1 MDQQIDVRRLGYLD
15 GLRAIAA
22 TYVLI
27 YHVLL
32 KINLANYPPV
42 VFLMVQPLAYGH
54 YAVDM
59 FIVISG
65 FCLMLP
71 VIKNNGSMPGG
82 YLLFFKKR
90 ARRILPTYYLAL
102 IFTLLLIF
110 TIIGKKTNTI
120 WDGCIPVTLENI
132 WTHLLLVQ
140 DMFYHSCYAINY
152 TFWSISVEWHI
163 YFLFPL
169 LLLVYKKWGLV
180 FTMNAS
186 FVLSIFLWYA
196 LSQTPLSFY
205 TMSPHYIGLFVFG
218 MFAAQLSFGETDF
231 RLKRN
236 FWHISNLILSGI
248 FGLTLLCIVIFKI
261 IVASLFQDLLFGILA
276 ALFLV
281 FLSKG
286 KLKYINRL
294 LSWRPLV
301 FVGSFAYS
309 IYLIHAPLLQVITQ
323 YLIAPLHL
331 NPTNSLLA
339 LLVLGVP
346 LIIALAYLFFLVA
359 ERPFLRYR
367 KNARQIEL
375 VNVNVKGM
383 IN

>member
-1 MDQQIDVRRLGYLD
+1 MTRQDPIRHLPYLD
-15 GLRAIAA
+15 GLRAVAA
-22 TYVLI
+22 TYVVIHHVVLQNNINTVSRTALLSLI
-27 YHVLL
+27 
-32 KINLANYPPV
+32 A
-42 VFLMVQPLAYGH
+42 FLFEDGH
-54 YAVDM
+54 YAVDL

-71 VIKNNGSMPGG
+71 AIKTNGNLKGG

-120 WDGCIPVTLENI
+120 WDNCIPVTLMDL
-132 WTHLLLVQ
+132 WTHVLLVQ

-169 LLLVYKKWGLV
+169 LLMVYKKWGLV
-180 FTMNAS
+180 FTMNAA
-186 FVLSIFLWYA
+186 FVLSVFLWYA

-218 MFAAQLSFGETDF
+218 MLAAQVSFEETDF
-231 RLKRN
+231 LLKRD
-236 FWHISNLILSGI
+236 FWHVSNLILLGI
-248 FGLTLLCIVIFKI
+248 FGLALLCIVIFKI

-331 NPTNSLLA
+331 NPANSLFA
-339 LLVLGVP
+339 LLIFGVP
-346 LIIALAYLFFLVA
+346 LVMLSAYLFFLAA
-359 ERPFLRYR
+359 ERPFLNHRVQ
-367 KNARQIEL
+367 KL
-375 VNVNVKGM
+375 
-383 IN
+383 